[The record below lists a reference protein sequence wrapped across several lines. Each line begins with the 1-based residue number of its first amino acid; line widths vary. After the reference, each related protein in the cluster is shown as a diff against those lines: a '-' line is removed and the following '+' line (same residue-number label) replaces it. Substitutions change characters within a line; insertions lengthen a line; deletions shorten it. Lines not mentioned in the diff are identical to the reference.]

1 MGLIAHTFLFFD
13 KRNKNYENNVCF
25 HTYSYVKISR
35 IRNKRVKK
43 MKLIVGL
50 GNPGKQYEYTRHNI
64 GFECIDALSKK
75 WDAPLNQMKFNGMY
89 TTIHRP
95 EGKVMLLKPLTYMNL
110 SGESVRPIIEYYDI
124 EIEDLIVIYDD
135 LDLEVGKLRL
145 RQKGS
150 AGGHNGIK
158 SLIQHLGTQEFNRI
172 RVGISRP
179 PAGMKVPDYVLSK
192 FLKEEDSVI
201 QNAIDKTV
209 AAVESSLSKKFLDV
223 MNEFNVSQ

>member
-1 MGLIAHTFLFFD
+1 
-13 KRNKNYENNVCF
+13 
-25 HTYSYVKISR
+25 
-35 IRNKRVKK
+35 

-50 GNPGKQYEYTRHNI
+50 GNPGKQYEHTRHNI
-64 GFECIDALSKK
+64 GFDCIDTLSKK

-89 TTIHRP
+89 ATIHRP

-110 SGESVRPIIEYYDI
+110 SGECVRPIMDYFDI
-124 EIEDLIVIYDD
+124 SVEDIIVIYDD
-135 LDLEVGKLRL
+135 LDLEIGKLRL

-192 FLKEEDSVI
+192 FSKEEDSI
-201 QNAIDKTV
+201 IENAINKTA
-209 AAVESSLSKKFLDV
+209 AAVETSLSKKFLDV
-223 MNEFNVSQ
+223 MNEFNVQQ